1 MIINNYHTIGRIY
14 KRITQRGAYGEE
26 FLSKALS
33 SLSEGMPLKTAARDH
48 GIPAKTLRR
57 HRDGNV
63 RTPGSVHLGRF
74 AVACRGSW
82 MPGASEVLGCPLRP
96 FLSQLP

>member
-1 MIINNYHTIGRIY
+1 MGRTY

-26 FLSKALS
+26 SLSKALS
-33 SLSEGMPLKTAARDH
+33 SLSEGMPLKTAARYH
-48 GIPAKTLRR
+48 GISAKTLRR

-74 AVACRGSW
+74 VNKLKK
-82 MPGASEVLGCPLRP
+82 E
-96 FLSQLP
+96 